1 MTISFWL
8 ILLAVLAYGLLHS
21 ILASLTTKART
32 RQWIGPASD
41 RWFRLAY
48 NLIAAVTLLPI
59 LFLPIL
65 LIDKEIY
72 TIRYPWVILTL
83 TIQTLAVIVLIVGLR
98 QTGITSFIGLRQLL
112 LPEDTSPPRLV
123 TGGLYRYVRHPLYT
137 AGLVLIWLLPIL
149 TWNLLALNL
158 GLTAYIFIGAYF
170 EERKLLLEF
179 GDSYAEYRQH
189 TPMLIPGLKLPRS
202 KRQA

>member
-8 ILLAVLAYGLLHS
+8 ILSAVLAYGLLHS
-21 ILASLTTKART
+21 LLASLKAKVRI
-32 RQWIGPASD
+32 RHLSGPASD

-48 NLIAAVTLLPI
+48 NFIAFITLIPI

-72 TIRYPWVILTL
+72 AIPYPWIIATL
-83 TIQTLAVIVLIVGLR
+83 TVQLCALVFLIIGLL
-98 QTGITSFIGLRQLL
+98 QTGITSFIGLRQRF
-112 LPEDTSPPRLV
+112 LPEVNQPPRLV
-123 TGGLYRYVRHPLYT
+123 TGGLYKYVRHPLYT
-137 AGLVLIWLLPIL
+137 AGLIIIWLLPVL

-170 EERKLLLEF
+170 EERKLMLEF
-179 GDSYAEYRQH
+179 GRPYAEYRQR
-189 TPMLIPGLKLPRS
+189 TPMLIPGIKFFHKKSLS
-202 KRQA
+202 